1 MAASILIVDDEEP
14 VRDLIKEV
22 LKPHGYLLTTAD
34 GAKNALAIIHRQPL
48 DLAIID
54 RNMPGGLGG
63 LDLLKLI
70 RSNPKTAA
78 LKVLMCT
85 AASMTRDI
93 DEAFQAGADDY
104 ILKPLNF
111 PTLLAKVA
119 RVLAKPPRKKT

>member
-1 MAASILIVDDEEP
+1 MPATILIVDDEES

-22 LKPHGYLLTTAD
+22 LKPHGYVLLTAD
-34 GAKNALAIIHRQPL
+34 GAKNALTVIHRQPL

-119 RVLAKPPRKKT
+119 RVLAKPPRQKK